1 MAQPSKP
8 VVVQLRP
15 SELVLLWQPGS
26 DTAGAEGYCVELRH
40 SLHDGVNH
48 GTFGSWKVAVPNTWS
63 LHPACHLRDLH
74 PESCYEFRVAAVN
87 GTSGVSPTSDPI
99 LMPADTGGHP
109 AAVATAAPPPGQ
121 RRPTASLSAR
131 ESRREQPSE
140 PAALSRRAAGPST
153 ARARRRSPSPEQG
166 KTSRST
172 TGLPEGQNPR
182 ARRSRATKP
191 SGAAPAQERGKG
203 EGRRKAGGRQPRAR
217 ASGGHS
223 GGGGGGGGGFAAQA
237 LAATAGERFA
247 VQALKRRA
255 SRRASA
261 ADGGAPLVAGLARA
275 PLPSEASYL
284 LTLLEASNQGE
295 SRDGLTLPH
304 TLEQLGDASLQAA
317 LDAFTAADAFRTGR
331 LVRRDYCGMLGA
343 LYAAAGAA
351 PLSPKEAT
359 QLFEQ
364 ADLHR
369 KGYVCFHE
377 ARHLVIVISP
387 RDTCA
392 FARCCTPG
400 RATPTP
406 TPAPTPSLTPTTNP
420 AQVLHA
426 WPRIQAVCDAARVD
440 QAEHIAAAAPASPG
454 ARSFEEVASGV
465 AVGDELGRLQLRRAL
480 SELSDLLPGEAA
492 LAEPRGAATVHAL
505 LQSVGPDILT
515 QLAQAC
521 SQPRVSASAATLGV
535 RHVVEAVTLG
545 VEAATQVLQPPCTEA
560 ASCNPTC
567 PQAFASHAPE
577 ADGRLR
583 GSSLLGLAAS
593 LAQGQVGGGLGL
605 VSREELERVLLLPSA
620 GAEPEREG
628 AVSLEG
634 WVGDGEGGAGAVSP
648 GGAEREGWAELGGA
662 AGAAARGILQAAAMR
677 QGVSF
682 LEAAARLARLLRR
695 QGPDGKRLSWE
706 RYCALLLHVS
716 AQAGHSIPAQASEAE
731 PDPDPDPDPD
741 PNPNP
746 SPNPSPDPNP
756 HCADER
762 GGAAGECGPLPHL
775 RRPRARRAGP
785 APVPQAHG
793 PARRAERLDTLGHP
807 GEA

>member
-40 SLHDGVNH
+40 SLHDGVNQ

-99 LMPADTGGHP
+99 LMPADTGGRP
-109 AAVATAAPPPGQ
+109 AAVATAASPPGQ

-223 GGGGGGGGGFAAQA
+223 GGGGGSFTVQAQ
-237 LAATAGERFA
+237 AATAGERFA

-261 ADGGAPLVAGLARA
+261 ADGSAPLVAGLTRA

-284 LTLLEASNQGE
+284 LTLLDVSSQGE
-295 SRDGLTLPH
+295 SRDGHTLPH

-331 LVRRDYCGMLGA
+331 LGRRDFCGLLGGQ
-343 LYAAAGAA
+343 YAAAGAA
-351 PLSPKEAT
+351 PLSSQEAT

-377 ARHLVIVISP
+377 VCYLVITP
-387 RDTCA
+387 RDACA
-392 FARCCTPG
+392 SPRCCTPG
-400 RATPTP
+400 
-406 TPAPTPSLTPTTNP
+406 
-420 AQVLHA
+420 
-426 WPRIQAVCDAARVD
+426 QAK
-440 QAEHIAAAAPASPG
+440 PKP
-454 ARSFEEVASGV
+454 
-465 AVGDELGRLQLRRAL
+465 
-480 SELSDLLPGEAA
+480 
-492 LAEPRGAATVHAL
+492 
-505 LQSVGPDILT
+505 
-515 QLAQAC
+515 
-521 SQPRVSASAATLGV
+521 
-535 RHVVEAVTLG
+535 
-545 VEAATQVLQPPCTEA
+545 
-560 ASCNPTC
+560 
-567 PQAFASHAPE
+567 
-577 ADGRLR
+577 
-583 GSSLLGLAAS
+583 
-593 LAQGQVGGGLGL
+593 
-605 VSREELERVLLLPSA
+605 
-620 GAEPEREG
+620 
-628 AVSLEG
+628 
-634 WVGDGEGGAGAVSP
+634 
-648 GGAEREGWAELGGA
+648 
-662 AGAAARGILQAAAMR
+662 
-677 QGVSF
+677 
-682 LEAAARLARLLRR
+682 
-695 QGPDGKRLSWE
+695 
-706 RYCALLLHVS
+706 
-716 AQAGHSIPAQASEAE
+716 
-731 PDPDPDPDPD
+731 
-741 PNPNP
+741 
-746 SPNPSPDPNP
+746 
-756 HCADER
+756 
-762 GGAAGECGPLPHL
+762 
-775 RRPRARRAGP
+775 
-785 APVPQAHG
+785 
-793 PARRAERLDTLGHP
+793 
-807 GEA
+807 

>member
-48 GTFGSWKVAVPNTWS
+48 GIFGSWKVAVPNTWS

-99 LMPADTGGHP
+99 LMPADTGGRP
-109 AAVATAAPPPGQ
+109 AAVATAAAPPGQ

-172 TGLPEGQNPR
+172 TGLPEGQQNPR

-203 EGRRKAGGRQPRAR
+203 EGGRKAGGRQPRAR

-223 GGGGGGGGGFAAQA
+223 SGGGGSFAVQAQ
-237 LAATAGERFA
+237 AATAGERFA

-261 ADGGAPLVAGLARA
+261 ADGGAPLVAGLTRA

-284 LTLLEASNQGE
+284 LTLLDVSSQGE
-295 SRDGLTLPH
+295 SRDGHTLPH

-331 LVRRDYCGMLGA
+331 LGRRDFCGLLGGQ
-343 LYAAAGAA
+343 YAAAGAA
-351 PLSPKEAT
+351 PLSSQEAT

-377 ARHLVIVISP
+377 VCYLVITP
-387 RDTCA
+387 RDACA
-392 FARCCTPG
+392 SPRCCTPG
-400 RATPTP
+400 
-406 TPAPTPSLTPTTNP
+406 
-420 AQVLHA
+420 
-426 WPRIQAVCDAARVD
+426 QAK
-440 QAEHIAAAAPASPG
+440 PKP
-454 ARSFEEVASGV
+454 
-465 AVGDELGRLQLRRAL
+465 
-480 SELSDLLPGEAA
+480 
-492 LAEPRGAATVHAL
+492 
-505 LQSVGPDILT
+505 
-515 QLAQAC
+515 
-521 SQPRVSASAATLGV
+521 
-535 RHVVEAVTLG
+535 
-545 VEAATQVLQPPCTEA
+545 
-560 ASCNPTC
+560 
-567 PQAFASHAPE
+567 
-577 ADGRLR
+577 
-583 GSSLLGLAAS
+583 
-593 LAQGQVGGGLGL
+593 
-605 VSREELERVLLLPSA
+605 
-620 GAEPEREG
+620 
-628 AVSLEG
+628 
-634 WVGDGEGGAGAVSP
+634 
-648 GGAEREGWAELGGA
+648 
-662 AGAAARGILQAAAMR
+662 
-677 QGVSF
+677 
-682 LEAAARLARLLRR
+682 
-695 QGPDGKRLSWE
+695 
-706 RYCALLLHVS
+706 
-716 AQAGHSIPAQASEAE
+716 
-731 PDPDPDPDPD
+731 
-741 PNPNP
+741 
-746 SPNPSPDPNP
+746 
-756 HCADER
+756 
-762 GGAAGECGPLPHL
+762 
-775 RRPRARRAGP
+775 
-785 APVPQAHG
+785 
-793 PARRAERLDTLGHP
+793 
-807 GEA
+807 